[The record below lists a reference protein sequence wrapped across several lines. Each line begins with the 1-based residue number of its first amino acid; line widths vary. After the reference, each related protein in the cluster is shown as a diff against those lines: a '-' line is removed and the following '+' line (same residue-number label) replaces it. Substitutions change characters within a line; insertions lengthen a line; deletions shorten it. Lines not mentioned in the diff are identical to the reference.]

1 MITKY
6 SVFRSLFDYATQ
18 TVLISNKFLIESS
31 YISVDIYHK
40 LAAVFGGK
48 YLGLH
53 IMIITT
59 H

>member
-40 LAAVFGGK
+40 LAAVF
-48 YLGLH
+48 
-53 IMIITT
+53 
-59 H
+59 